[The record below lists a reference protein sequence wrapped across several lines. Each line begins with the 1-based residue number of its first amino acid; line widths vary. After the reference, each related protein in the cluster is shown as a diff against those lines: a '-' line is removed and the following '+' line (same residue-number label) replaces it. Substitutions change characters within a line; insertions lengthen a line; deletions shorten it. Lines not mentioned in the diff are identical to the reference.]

1 MVILGMA
8 IMYLIGG
15 LLVVRFEKAVRT
27 FYYPAFWIWIG
38 ILYIPTTLW
47 NFTKHAIIGIPA
59 DTWEKMLKTF
69 PNHSKCKLTK
79 NLHLCS
85 NGPKVD
91 FYQRYYLVRIKREK
105 KGRI

>member
-1 MVILGMA
+1 MLILGMA

-15 LLVVRFEKAVRT
+15 LLIVCSEKALRT
-27 FYYPAFWIWIG
+27 FYYPTFLLWIG
-38 ILYIPTTLW
+38 ILYIPAVLW
-47 NFTKHAIIGIPA
+47 HFTKHAIIGVPA
-59 DTWEKMLKTF
+59 DTWDKVLKTF
-69 PNHSKCKLTK
+69 PNHSRCKLTK

-85 NGPKVD
+85 NGSKVD